1 MVKRIAGW
9 VVLVPLCVALIVF
22 CLANRQLVVVNFN
35 PFISSQELTAPGF
48 GVPLFLVIF
57 AVLLVGVLLGGVA
70 TWFAQARHRRK
81 ERQWRREADHLGK
94 ELEALRKTLGQRPDG
109 RTLLDVDE
117 LAGIR

>member
-48 GVPLFLVIF
+48 GIPLFLVIF

-70 TWFAQARHRRK
+70 TWFAQAPHRRK
-81 ERQWRREADHLGK
+81 ERQWRREADQLGK

-109 RTLLDVDE
+109 RTLLDVDD